1 MTKTNGNRKEI
12 TIETKRITTILSRR
26 TIVLRADSSIAAAI
40 DEQEAA
46 NETKLLTDKPETQK
60 EITTMKR
67 LITLAVTVLITLA
80 AATASYAAWGDR
92 DLSFGYEGVATD
104 ANTQSYTPL
113 NVALQPDGRFLIT
126 GFQTTVLGKRIF
138 LRRYL
143 ENGLPDLSFGQNGS
157 AQSSA
162 STSAF
167 VHYEGE
173 RIAVLNSGKIAVLG
187 VAGGQHAVWMYN
199 ANGMSDNAFGTN
211 GRATLSVSTNLARSG
226 IQAAGTNL
234 LLLFSGSASGEILM
248 LNTSGTP
255 QTRWGTAGVVSTG
268 LVSTQRMYRE
278 SPTGKILVAGR
289 ISGLQKLRVKRFL
302 SNGTADSTFTPYE
315 VGEDDPSPSYPITS
329 IYVLHL
335 LPLPD
340 GGVLFSYSGTSGTGP
355 YTLFWPHTYQAL
367 SISGAANSGGSM
379 GWVFGNF
386 GAIRT
391 DGKFVTSS
399 DSEGRFWR
407 KSYFAPLNDLEGTPV
422 GMFDGW
428 NLSASIVPAVILPD
442 DRVLVVGKTSVVAMA
457 QLTAN

>member
-1 MTKTNGNRKEI
+1 MTKSTGNRKEI
-12 TIETKRITTILSRR
+12 TIETKRTTKILSRR
-26 TIVLRADSSIAAAI
+26 TIVLRPDSSLETAI

-46 NETKLLTDKPETQK
+46 NETLLLSDRPETLK
-60 EITTMKR
+60 ETTTMKR
-67 LITLAVTVLITLA
+67 LIKLAVAVLITLA

-92 DLSFGYEGVATD
+92 DLTFGYEGVATD

-143 ENGLPDLSFGQNGS
+143 ENGLPDLSFGQNGW

-162 STSAF
+162 STGAF
-167 VHYEGE
+167 VNYEGE
-173 RIAVLNSGKIAVLG
+173 RIAVMNSGKIAVFG

-199 ANGMSDNAFGTN
+199 ANGTSDNAFGTN
-211 GRATLSVSTNLARSG
+211 GRATLSVSTNLARSD

-234 LLLFSGSASGEILM
+234 LLLFSGSASGELLM
-248 LNTSGTP
+248 LNSSGTP
-255 QTRWGTAGVVSTG
+255 LPRWGNAGSVPTG

-278 SPTGKILVAGR
+278 SSTGKILVAGR

-302 SNGTADSTFTPYE
+302 SNGTADSTFTQYE
-315 VGEDDPSPSYPITS
+315 VGSDTQGLGEWIE
-329 IYVLHL
+329 IGIQHL
-335 LPLPD
+335 LPLPNE
-340 GGVLFSYSGTSGTGP
+340 GVLLSYSGIIQGPGHPSQYPHCYKTISVSGSETG
-355 YTLFWPHTYQAL
+355 
-367 SISGAANSGGSM
+367 GGNV

-407 KSYFAPLNDLEGTPV
+407 KSYFAQLNDLEGTPV

-442 DRVLVVGKTSVVAMA
+442 DRVLVVGKTSVIAMA
-457 QLTAN
+457 RLTAN